1 MKTKKVKPISEVFNE
16 LRLLPSLNIQKFYSK
31 LKPALKQ
38 EVDAQQLN
46 EATELIAALK
56 DARFKLYL
64 KLVPGFTMRQMN
76 SKNKQM
82 LLNRLYKHIKDDVWV
97 ALLGLNAALNDL
109 DLLSENEARVEEWL
123 KKDSK
128 NAFDPLFLE
137 RATLSYIYIALKMD
151 SKQLLAFETL
161 LLKLL
166 ERDAKPRF
174 DRRLFP
180 DALTSKSLQGMLN
193 IKTAYTALKAES
205 FVSANENNLNKT
217 IVENQKLKLE
227 EKELELTRLLEK
239 ITELEERLDFE
250 VRKYQKSNR
259 EAKEAYIDGLN
270 RRLFL
275 ELTGI
280 HTILEHVEQ
289 TQRELLLFR
298 VSNIE
303 EILSSK
309 ER

>member
-1 MKTKKVKPISEVFNE
+1 M
-16 LRLLPSLNIQKFYSK
+16 
-31 LKPALKQ
+31 
-38 EVDAQQLN
+38 
-46 EATELIAALK
+46 
-56 DARFKLYL
+56 
-64 KLVPGFTMRQMN
+64 
-76 SKNKQM
+76 
-82 LLNRLYKHIKDDVWV
+82 
-97 ALLGLNAALNDL
+97 
-109 DLLSENEARVEEWL
+109 
-123 KKDSK
+123 
-128 NAFDPLFLE
+128 
-137 RATLSYIYIALKMD
+137 
-151 SKQLLAFETL
+151 
-161 LLKLL
+161 
-166 ERDAKPRF
+166 
-174 DRRLFP
+174 
-180 DALTSKSLQGMLN
+180 
-193 IKTAYTALKAES
+193 KAES

>member
-1 MKTKKVKPISEVFNE
+1 MRSHQNPYRACFKSPHILE
-16 LRLLPSLNIQKFYSK
+16 L
-31 LKPALKQ
+31 
-38 EVDAQQLN
+38 
-46 EATELIAALK
+46 
-56 DARFKLYL
+56 
-64 KLVPGFTMRQMN
+64 
-76 SKNKQM
+76 
-82 LLNRLYKHIKDDVWV
+82 
-97 ALLGLNAALNDL
+97 
-109 DLLSENEARVEEWL
+109 
-123 KKDSK
+123 
-128 NAFDPLFLE
+128 
-137 RATLSYIYIALKMD
+137 
-151 SKQLLAFETL
+151 
-161 LLKLL
+161 
-166 ERDAKPRF
+166 
-174 DRRLFP
+174 
-180 DALTSKSLQGMLN
+180 LN

>member
-1 MKTKKVKPISEVFNE
+1 
-16 LRLLPSLNIQKFYSK
+16 
-31 LKPALKQ
+31 
-38 EVDAQQLN
+38 
-46 EATELIAALK
+46 
-56 DARFKLYL
+56 
-64 KLVPGFTMRQMN
+64 
-76 SKNKQM
+76 M

-180 DALTSKSLQGMLN
+180 DALTSKSLQGMLQKSAHYHNREVLELLN